1 MQPIYRSDGEWVA
14 VYDSGYLF
22 NSDGEWIGFVHGRE
36 VFDTSGLYLGFLSDD
51 RRLLRKRNID
61 KRPRKTPPPRPD
73 RPNLP
78 ANMPLAPM
86 LRALPRAGSLLD
98 DFGVTRHR
106 AQQHGPFGLV
116 LGPDFKKAE

>member
-22 NSDGEWIGFVHGRE
+22 NADGEWIGFVHGRE

-61 KRPRKTPPPRPD
+61 KRPRVTPPPRPE

-86 LRALPRAGSLLD
+86 LRALPHQYVDMFEEHPERLMYISE
-98 DFGVTRHR
+98 TR
-106 AQQHGPFGLV
+106 
-116 LGPDFKKAE
+116 PDMD